1 MPYLALAPNPTTSVQ
16 NPAPA
21 EAVVQATTLYFGNTP
36 GMWLTAGT
44 IALGLLFLAYFVRV
58 ILAARIK
65 IIAARTTTR
74 LDDLLV
80 TLIEDLRLP
89 LLAVLAIVIATRFL
103 TLDDSIEK
111 ALQIV
116 AEIAFAIPTQMAID
130 GGPV

>member
-1 MPYLALAPNPTTSVQ
+1 MSYFAAALNLTTFIELPT
-16 NPAPA
+16 PA
-21 EAVVQATTLYFGNTP
+21 EAVVQAKTLYFGNTP
-36 GMWLTAGT
+36 GMWLTAGA

-58 ILAARIK
+58 ILAARMK

-89 LLAVLAIVIATRFL
+89 LLAVVAIVIPTHFL

-111 ALQIV
+111 ALQIG
-116 AEIAFAIPTQMAID
+116 AEIAFAIPSQMAID
-130 GGPV
+130 GGSV

>member
-1 MPYLALAPNPTTSVQ
+1 
-16 NPAPA
+16 
-21 EAVVQATTLYFGNTP
+21 
-36 GMWLTAGT
+36 MWLTAGA

-58 ILAARIK
+58 ILAARIM

-74 LDDLLV
+74 LDDLLM

-89 LLAVLAIVIATRFL
+89 LLAVVAIVIATHFL

-116 AEIAFAIPTQMAID
+116 AVIAFAFPTQITVD
-130 GGPV
+130 GGSV

>member
-1 MPYLALAPNPTTSVQ
+1 MSYFAAALNLTTFMEI
-16 NPAPA
+16 PAPA

-130 GGPV
+130 GGSV